1 MNRIMDTM
9 LVGKVVA
16 KQLEDTRMLRE
27 GLVEEMTSLGNPL
40 LLNTVLVRRA
50 KGRTMMNLSLVLGS

>member
-27 GLVEEMTSLGNPL
+27 GLMEEMTSLGNPL